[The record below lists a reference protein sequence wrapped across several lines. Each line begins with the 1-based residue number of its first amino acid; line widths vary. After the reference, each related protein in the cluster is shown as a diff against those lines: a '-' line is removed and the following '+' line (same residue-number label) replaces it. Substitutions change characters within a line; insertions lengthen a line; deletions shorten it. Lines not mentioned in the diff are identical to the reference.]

1 MPIYEKCAEIMTRLE
16 TLLNAVCAVMRE
28 QNKAIRKLNSTE
40 TQRPLTKAEEA
51 EREKLED
58 SLEVLGAQADGIDH
72 AICYLSDIP
81 NHKEG

>member
-1 MPIYEKCAEIMTRLE
+1 MSVYEKCAEIMARLE
-16 TLLNAVCAVMRE
+16 TLLNATHGVMRE
-28 QNKAIRKLNSTE
+28 KNKTLRKLNSTE

-81 NHKEG
+81 RGEG